1 MNKLMR
7 EVCII
12 GVGMHKFGKF
22 LDKTLKTLTR
32 VAVWNAIQDAGI
44 DAKLIEG
51 AYFSN
56 VLAGLITGQEAIRGQ
71 VCLRDA
77 GFEGIPIVNVE
88 SACASGTVALREAMI
103 AVGAGLYDVILVAGA
118 EKLYL
123 EDTAR
128 SIMTMSANTD
138 VELMGGIGFQFT
150 GSYAMH
156 LRKYMEKYGWT
167 QDHFAKVASKNKG
180 NGALNPYAQ
189 YQKPMSV
196 EEILDSRLIVW
207 PLTLYMCSTM
217 ADGAAAAIV
226 CAKEIAPKICEKQ
239 PITVSACA
247 LRSGEVTGEDDGQ
260 RRTAG
265 DSYETAGVGPEDIEV
280 AEVHDAMAPGEMFRV
295 AKLGFCEPEEAGRRV
310 DEGYFSLSGKLPVNP
325 SGGLAARG
333 HPIGATGLAQISEI
347 VWQLRGEA
355 GSRQVKGRKSTY
367 PRVGL
372 TQNSGGYVEGAPAAM
387 TVTIL
392 KRDAG

>member
-1 MNKLMR
+1 MKKLAR

-22 LDKTLKTLTR
+22 LNKTLKDLTR
-32 VAVWNAIQDAGI
+32 VAVWDAIRDAGI
-44 DAKLIEG
+44 NAKLIEA

-56 VLAGLITGQEAIRGQ
+56 VLAGLITGQEAIRGHIF
-71 VCLRDA
+71 LRDA

-88 SACASGTVALREAMI
+88 SACASGSVALREAVLSI
-103 AVGAGLYDVILVAGA
+103 ASGLNDVVLVAGA
-118 EKLYL
+118 EKLCM
-123 EDTAR
+123 EDTAQ
-128 SIMTMSANTD
+128 SIMAMSANTD
-138 VELMGGIGFQFT
+138 VDLMGGIGFQFT
-150 GSYAMH
+150 GSYAMS
-156 LRKYMEKYGWT
+156 LRKYMRAYGWT
-167 QDHFAKVASKNKG
+167 QEHFAKVASKNKT
-180 NGALNPYAQ
+180 NGALNPNAQ

-196 EEILDSRLIVW
+196 EEILNSRMIAW

-226 CAKEIAPKICEKQ
+226 CAREVASKICSRP
-239 PITVSACA
+239 PITIAACS

-260 RRTAG
+260 KRAATDAYEMAG
-265 DSYETAGVGPEDIEV
+265 LGPEDIEV
-280 AEVHDAMAPGEMFRV
+280 AEVHDAMAPGEMFRLM
-295 AKLGFCEPEEAGRRV
+295 KLGFCKAEEIGRRV

-333 HPIGATGLAQISEI
+333 HPIGATGLAQLSEI
-347 VWQLRGEA
+347 VWQMRGEA
-355 GSRQVKGRKSTY
+355 GPRQVNGRKSPY

-372 TQNSGGYVEGAPAAM
+372 TQNSGGYVEGSPAAL

-392 KRDAG
+392 TQAAG